1 MRIWFN
7 HWFSTAYHFI
17 NMTRDA
23 FKTDGRDIII
33 IGTNERETCVYK
45 ENVDE
50 FYVEPVFRNLED
62 YGDWCLEFCKEHKI
76 DIFFVKRNMAY
87 ITQIKKEFDAIN
99 VKVVCEGDLDKF
111 QTLNDKFKTMKLFEG
126 LDIVNIP
133 DMELVNTRREF
144 EDAYDNMS
152 KKHPRLCIKYNV
164 DEGGQSYKL
173 ISERKPNIGRISENN
188 GLVYTYDYI
197 CQCLDCVERFQDLI
211 VMPYLNG
218 VEISIDCLG
227 LGDELL
233 AIPRYKLNNRVTR
246 LDLDESLIGIAKK
259 IYNIVKLDM
268 PFNIQLRYNND
279 KLYLLEI
286 NTRLSGGA
294 WKDNYIGINFPY
306 LAAKKLLGELDALP
320 TPTQNKLDLSNIEG
334 CQILHGL
341 N

>member
-1 MRIWFN
+1 
-7 HWFSTAYHFI
+7 
-17 NMTRDA
+17 
-23 FKTDGRDIII
+23 
-33 IGTNERETCVYK
+33 
-45 ENVDE
+45 
-50 FYVEPVFRNLED
+50 
-62 YGDWCLEFCKEHKI
+62 
-76 DIFFVKRNMAY
+76 
-87 ITQIKKEFDAIN
+87 
-99 VKVVCEGDLDKF
+99 
-111 QTLNDKFKTMKLFEG
+111 

-133 DMELVNTRREF
+133 DMELVNTRKEF

-233 AIPRYKLNNRVTR
+233 AIPGYKLNNRVTR